1 MFFPLGSFGR
11 RRRGRTAATCGR
23 ATLPRRLVSSAP
35 VIAALFVVAGMLG
48 PFAAA
53 AHAAT
58 TQAVVSLTFDDGD
71 EDQYTNAFP
80 VLQQHGLHG
89 TFYIITGFVGV
100 NSGNMT
106 RSQLQSLY
114 NAGNEIGGHTVLH
127 PDLAEVSASEAT
139 REICDGRNTLLK
151 WGFPV
156 TDFAYPYANINST
169 LTGIAQRCGFNSAR
183 GLGQL
188 ETPYG
193 CRKCAPAESIPSA
206 TPYDLNAPGAVT
218 DQWTLSD
225 LESVVTQAESSGGWV
240 PITFH
245 NICNNDCDPYSVSPS
260 LFSSFIQWLS
270 AQPVSVKTVRQVV
283 GGSVHP
289 AVSAPQVSPAAPGAN
304 GVVNPS
310 LETVSQYAS
319 RVPYCW
325 THISTGTSTASF
337 AETSDAH
344 TGSVAETVTVS
355 SYSSG
360 EARLITTQD
369 LGQCAPAAVSGDHY
383 SASAWYHST
392 VPTQFAFWYRDTTG
406 GWHYWTAS
414 PHFPASSGWTR
425 ATWTTPTVPAGA
437 TALSFGLQ
445 IGAVGTL
452 TTDDYSL
459 IGSASSPASP
469 AVSLTSPSHGVTLYL
484 IAGIVAVLFLAIVIF
499 WLLRVRARRRSAP
512 SAPPRGPTR
521 PSPSSP
527 SGYPPVPPPPANEY
541 WGWASQSSPLP
552 PPRPYGTPPQGPGPT
567 ADPWAGYPPPS
578 RPPANTHRAPA
589 PPVSGP
595 PWAPYPPDWQDRP
608 YPPDRQDRRDPRWI
622 EESD

>member
-1 MFFPLGSFGR
+1 MYFPLRSFGR
-11 RRRGRTAATCGR
+11 LRRARTAPTCGHG
-23 ATLPRRLVSSAP
+23 TLPRRLASSAP
-35 VIAALFVVAGMLG
+35 VIAALFVVGGMLG

-89 TFYIITGFVGV
+89 TFYIITGFVGD

-106 RSQLQSLY
+106 LSQLHSLY

-139 REICDGRNTLLK
+139 REICDGRSTLLK

-156 TDFAYPYANINST
+156 TDFAYPYADINST
-169 LTGIAQRCGFNSAR
+169 LTGIAQHCGFNSAR

-193 CRKCAPAESIPSA
+193 CQKCAPAESIPSA

-270 AQPVSVKTVRQVV
+270 TQPVSVKTVRQVV

-289 AVSAPQVSPAAPGAN
+289 AVSAPQVSPAASGAN

-325 THISTGTSTASF
+325 THISTGTNTTSF
-337 AETSDAH
+337 TETSKAH
-344 TGSVAETVTVS
+344 TGSVAETMTVS

-360 EARLITTQD
+360 QARLITTQD
-369 LGQCAPAAVSGDHY
+369 LGQCAPAAVSGNHY
-383 SASAWYHST
+383 SASAWYHGT
-392 VPTQFAFWYRDTTG
+392 VPTQFAFWYRDTIG

-425 ATWTTPTVPAGA
+425 ATWTTPAAPTGA

-452 TTDDYSL
+452 TLDDYSL
-459 IGSASSPASP
+459 VGSGISPASP
-469 AVSLTSPSHGVTLYL
+469 AASLTSPSHGGTLYL
-484 IAGIVAVLFLAIVIF
+484 IVGIVAVVFLAIVIF
-499 WLLRVRARRRSAP
+499 WLLRVRARRRRPMP
-512 SAPPRGPTR
+512 SGPPRGSAR

-527 SGYPPVPPPPANEY
+527 TAYQPVPPRPGTGY
-541 WGWASQSSPLP
+541 WTPQSPPLP
-552 PPRPYGTPPQGPGPT
+552 PPRPYGPPPHGPT

-578 RPPANTHRAPA
+578 RPPANTRGAPS

-595 PWAPYPPDWQDRP
+595 PWSPYPPDRQSRP
-608 YPPDRQDRRDPRWI
+608 YPPDRQDRRDRRWTD
-622 EESD
+622 ESD